1 MVRQVDLIQ
10 YLPLFIAEYKEIQHI
25 MDAENPEFQFT
36 ADEGERIK
44 DNQFIVS
51 CDASGIARFER
62 LLKITPSS
70 EDTLESRISRV
81 LIRWNDVAP
90 YTWKVFLQKMDSLC
104 GTDFEVNADWK
115 NYLFEVI
122 THLDLFGQVDELEH
136 ILDFMIPANL
146 VVISKNK
153 LVHNLTGT
161 VFTGGTVVDKNY
173 YTISSKINNEHLLER
188 TLKFVGSV
196 VKRNTYD
203 FKVETNK
210 EYILHDEVHVNSVV
224 VTHIKREVE

>member
-10 YLPLFIAEYKEIQHI
+10 YLPLFIAKYKEIQHI
-25 MDAENPEFQFT
+25 MNAENPEFQFT

-51 CDASGIARFER
+51 CDFSGIARFER

-104 GTDFEVNADWK
+104 GTDFEVYADWG
-115 NYLFEVI
+115 NYLLEVI
-122 THLDLFGQVDELEH
+122 THLDLFGQVNELEH
-136 ILDFMIPANL
+136 ILDFMMPANIQ
-146 VVISKNK
+146 VISKN
-153 LVHNLTGT
+153 NL
-161 VFTGGTVVDKNY
+161 NY
-173 YTISSKINNEHLLER
+173 KISGNA
-188 TLKFVGSV
+188 FVGVGIAFCDLFDLTDS
-196 VKRNTYD
+196 
-203 FKVETNK
+203 FKVNWSLDSNAGVAVIGSGTCG
-210 EYILHDEVHVNSVV
+210 
-224 VTHIKREVE
+224 VTLSDSFNGTIQVESDIYADSGISFTEII

>member
-25 MDAENPEFQFT
+25 MDAENPEFQLT

-44 DNQFIVS
+44 DNQFIIS
-51 CDASGIARFER
+51 CDSSGISRFER

-104 GTDFEVNADWK
+104 GNNFEVNAEWE

-136 ILDFMIPANL
+136 ILDFMIPANIQ
-146 VVISKNK
+146 VVSKN
-153 LVHNLTGT
+153 NL
-161 VFTGGTVVDKNY
+161 N
-173 YTISSKINNEHLLER
+173 YTINGKAFIG
-188 TLKFVGSV
+188 VGMAFCELFDLTDS
-196 VKRNTYD
+196 
-203 FKVETNK
+203 FKVNWSFDSNAGVAAFGSGTCEI
-210 EYILHDEVHVNSVV
+210 ILSDSFNGTIQVESSVY
-224 VTHIKREVE
+224 TDSGISFTEII